1 MIVRPPGSTRTDT
14 PVPYTTLFRSTKSSS
29 RIVDANMLDEVPKV
43 DKVSMEKGRGLRS
56 QELPQDFC
64 GSDGPVAAFREAWRD
79 ICTCPI
85 RFMRIHIQQDNSVIK
100 SRRRCSW
107 SIPLRY
113 RPLLDLAK
121 LLLGALHQ
129 IARINPTGG
138 YEIGGAHV

>member
-1 MIVRPPGSTRTDT
+1 MDQKGV
-14 PVPYTTLFRSTKSSS
+14 VTKSIS

-100 SRRRCSW
+100 SRRRRSW
-107 SIPLRY
+107 SIPLRS
-113 RPLLDLAK
+113 RPLWVLAK
-121 LLLGALHQ
+121 RLLAAPHHTPRL
-129 IARINPTGG
+129 NP
-138 YEIGGAHV
+138 